1 MREGLL
7 KTQKPTRKLR
17 QLLVLFAFVLMP
29 SLAWGQT
36 TITVAGTEVST
47 SGAIT
52 SDNISGSVSIDFT
65 TNTLTLTS
73 ATINGDITWNTTEG
87 SDLTIEMKGKNSVIG
102 DINTDTP
109 TGACSLLIKR
119 IDTEESATLKYTGNI
134 SNYFILDLEDGFKDL
149 FSNTVEPNTYK
160 YYTTLDVY
168 DLEVGNMTVHNIEG
182 EYGYKGDILQDG
194 ESPTVTFDG
203 TSILTLN
210 NATITDK
217 RIFWGAKG
225 TDLTINLIGTSTIT
239 NTTESCIATE
249 VNNLAFTRGDNDNP
263 CSLELSCQGRNAVIS
278 GFNNSD
284 APTMGAGLHWFP
296 TTDGNDQIISATVKT
311 LFSGGEGTTASP
323 FLIKTYDDLKD
334 LATYVNDGT
343 VTNESIKLDAD
354 IDCTGKTDFAPIGN
368 GTEPFQG
375 NFDGNG
381 KTISNLSMTDV
392 DKDQVGLFG
401 YNAGTIKN
409 LTLSGCTISGGGGN
423 GDNFVGA
430 IAGKNIGAVN
440 YCSVNGTSTI
450 SAYSDISTSV
460 YAGAV
465 VGYNNTGGTI
475 SSNTYESTVT
485 TKTKKQGETDYTT
498 KSGQTQRG
506 IGNGD
511 DVIGQV
517 ELSGTKKVTIT
528 STSTHGGYEVGADSY
543 LFDESNNILY
553 ALPNS
558 TVTINANPDNGYRPS
573 LTLGD
578 NTIEVTATEVSVD
591 ETYDHTEFSFTMPS
605 ADVTATLTFGID
617 LSATSIAAT
626 IDNATYTGSAIEPT
640 TVKITG
646 VPGATG
652 ETALTKGT
660 DFTIK
665 SYKLSGETVTSPI
678 NAGTYT
684 VTIEGKGDYTGTKD
698 VSYTITQATNA
709 ITTVPVGATGLTY
722 TGEAQALIATE
733 GAATFGDVVYC
744 LTADGTYGAA
754 ADIRGTNATTT
765 DAPYTIYYKVVGTTN
780 YAGIDPASIQVMI
793 AKASITPVV
802 NITGWTFGAYDATK
816 NAPSV
821 TETTNPGTGE
831 VSYQYKVKDASDET
845 YAAWPTTT
853 AALNAMAAGTYTIKA
868 TVAATS
874 NYQAGAATKDF
885 TVSAK
890 SIAGATITLSAE
902 SFIFNGEVQKPTVT
916 VKDGET
922 PLTLD
927 TDYTITNEGGTN
939 VGEYTVTVTGK
950 GNYDNTTT
958 ASTTFNITAKS
969 LATGYTVNVDAT
981 QTYTYTGSEIKP
993 AVTVTP
999 TGGGTALTLNTD
1011 YTVTYSNNIN
1021 AATSTAENAPTVTI
1035 TGKGNFNESTTVTFT
1050 IGQADLAGA
1059 TIAAIEDQEYT
1070 GEAIQPEITVTFN
1083 GVEVDASEYTVSYG
1097 ENKEIGEASGS
1108 VTITST
1114 NKNFTEGSKKSANF
1128 NIVKANVT
1136 ITATNQTVTYNAEA
1150 QAYTNATV
1158 DKGTIAISYY
1168 TSEEERSKGSNAL
1181 ESAPT
1186 DAGTYYV
1193 QATQT
1198 DEHYQSEPAN
1208 ATFTIEQLDIAGAEI
1223 TLDETELIYNG
1234 EAQTVNVTKVMVGT
1248 IEVPT
1253 TSYEV
1258 SGNEQ
1263 TVAGEYTITVTAKS
1277 NEGEFKNNFKG
1288 YATATFTIKDRTA
1301 EISFDSGLTYQTYY
1315 SAGED
1320 FLIPDGVSAYI
1331 ITGVDG
1337 TTVTVKKVSYLKAG
1351 VPLLLG
1357 QTDGSTIAKNSDE
1370 SFDGNLLRYAESN
1383 VTCSDNEYILYKNE
1397 FIKATGAIP
1406 AGKCYLDLTGS
1417 GSAGSRSLSIGG
1429 DNGAT
1434 AISHADVDSI
1444 NAETWYNLQGRRIE
1458 KPSKTGLYIVN
1469 GKKVVINNK

>member
-7 KTQKPTRKLR
+7 KAQKPTRKLR
-17 QLLVLFAFVLMP
+17 QLLVLFALVLMP

-73 ATINGDITWNTTEG
+73 ATINGDITWNTG

-149 FSNTVEPNTYK
+149 FSNTVETITYK

-217 RIFWGAKG
+217 RIFWGAMD

-239 NTTESCIATE
+239 NTTESCIAAE

-263 CSLELSCQGRNAVIS
+263 CSLELSCQGGNAVIS

-311 LFSGGEGTTASP
+311 LFSGGDGTPTSP

-401 YNAGTIKN
+401 YNSGTIKN
-409 LTLSGCTISGGGGN
+409 LTLSGCTISGGGDK

-430 IAGKNIGAVN
+430 IAGKNTGAVN

-450 SAYSDISTSV
+450 SAYSDASTSV

-465 VGYNNTGGTI
+465 VGDNTGGTI
-475 SSNTYESTVT
+475 SYNTYESTVT

-528 STSTHGGYEVGADSY
+528 STSTHGGFEVGADSY

-591 ETYDHTEFSFTMPS
+591 ETYDHTEFSFTMSS

-617 LSATSIAAT
+617 ISATGIAAT

-640 TVKITG
+640 TVKATG

-665 SYKLSGETVTSPI
+665 GYKLSGETVASPI

-684 VTIEGKGDYTGTKD
+684 VTIEGKGNYTGTKD

-733 GAATFGDVVYC
+733 GVATFGDVVYC
-744 LTADGTYGAA
+744 LTVDGTYSAA
-754 ADIRGTNATTT
+754 ADIKGTNATTT

-780 YAGIDPASIQVMI
+780 YAGIDPASIQVSI

-802 NITGWTFGAYDATK
+802 NITGWTYGAYDATK

-821 TETTNPGTGE
+821 TEATNPGTGE
-831 VSYQYKVKDASDET
+831 VTYQYKVKDASDET

-853 AALNAMAAGTYTIKA
+853 AALNAMAAGTYTVKA

-885 TVSAK
+885 TISAK

-902 SFIFNGEVQKPTVT
+902 SFVFNGEVQKPTVT

-922 PLTLD
+922 PLALD
-927 TDYTITNEGGTN
+927 TDYTLTNEGGTN

-1021 AATSTAENAPTVTI
+1021 AAASTAENAPTVTI
-1035 TGKGNFNESTTVTFT
+1035 TGKGNYDENTTTT
-1050 IGQADLAGA
+1050 
-1059 TIAAIEDQEYT
+1059 
-1070 GEAIQPEITVTFN
+1070 
-1083 GVEVDASEYTVSYG
+1083 
-1097 ENKEIGEASGS
+1097 
-1108 VTITST
+1108 
-1114 NKNFTEGSKKSANF
+1114 
-1128 NIVKANVT
+1128 
-1136 ITATNQTVTYNAEA
+1136 
-1150 QAYTNATV
+1150 
-1158 DKGTIAISYY
+1158 
-1168 TSEEERSKGSNAL
+1168 
-1181 ESAPT
+1181 
-1186 DAGTYYV
+1186 
-1193 QATQT
+1193 
-1198 DEHYQSEPAN
+1198 
-1208 ATFTIEQLDIAGAEI
+1208 ATFTIEQASLEEAIIDAIPNQSYTGSEVKPTVTVRLAAGGTALVLDQDYTVTYSNNINAAAADATLAPTVTI
-1223 TLDETELIYNG
+1223 TGKGNCKDSKSVTFTIDKANTTVTKVPTAKELTYTG
-1234 EAQTVNVTKVMVGT
+1234 EAQALIEAGTVSAGTLVYSKTLTGTFSGT
-1248 IEVPT
+1248 IPT
-1253 TSYEV
+1253 ETNAGDYTVYYKIEGNDNYNGTDASETNKVSVSISQAEISAITLNQTELTYNGAEQSVSVTSVKAGTLAVASDYYTV
-1258 SGNEQ
+1258 SGNTATTAGTY
-1263 TVAGEYTITVTAKS
+1263 TVTVTAKTDIA
-1277 NEGEFKNNFKG
+1277 NNFKG
-1288 YATATFTIKDRTA
+1288 SATATFTIKDRTA
-1301 EISFDSGLTYQTYY
+1301 EISFGSGLTYQTYY
-1315 SAGED
+1315 NAGED

-1331 ITGVDG
+1331 ITGVEG
-1337 TTVTVKKVSYLKAG
+1337 TTVTVKKVSNLKAG
-1351 VPLLLG
+1351 IPFLLES
-1357 QTDGSTIAKNSDE
+1357 TAGSTITKDPNE
-1370 SFDGNLLRYAESN
+1370 TFEGNLLRYADDN
-1383 VTCSDNEYILYKNE
+1383 VATSGKEYVLYKNE
-1397 FIKATGAIP
+1397 FVKATGNIS
-1406 AGKCYLDLTGS
+1406 AGKCYLDLGTVNP
-1417 GSAGSRSLSIGG
+1417 SRGMYGIGH
-1429 DNGAT
+1429 DDST
-1434 AISHADVDSI
+1434 AIEGIGPDGTENNNEWFD
-1444 NAETWYNLQGRRIE
+1444 LQGRKIQ
-1458 KPSKTGLYIVN
+1458 KPTKAGLYIVN
-1469 GKKVVINNK
+1469 GKKVVINKK